1 MRDPA
6 DEGRTHEMT
15 LPGGSGARIGY
26 ARVSTPEQDISLQ
39 IDALE
44 RAGCSRIFQDV
55 ASGAKAERKGLD
67 EALAYLRPGDTLVV
81 WKIDRLGRSLAH
93 LVAVVEDLRSRG
105 IGFRSL
111 TDPGMDTTTASG
123 ALIFHIFGALA
134 AFERELIRE
143 RTKAGLA
150 VAAARGRRGGRRPVV
165 TAAVLKRAKA
175 LMHDK
180 GLTVREAAGALKIG
194 KTALYDALRAAEDEE
209 KVKAAKTPPRKGRR
223 AR

>member
-1 MRDPA
+1 
-6 DEGRTHEMT
+6 MT

-26 ARVSTPEQDISLQ
+26 ARVSTPEQDMSLQ
-39 IDALE
+39 TDALE

-93 LVAVVEDLRSRG
+93 LVGVVEDLRSRG

-165 TAAVLKRAKA
+165 TAAVLERAKA
-175 LMHDK
+175 LMLDK
-180 GLTVREAAGALKIG
+180 GLTVREAAGALNIG

-209 KVKAAKTPPRKGRR
+209 QAKAAKTPPRKGRL